1 MGTFLTLAFLL
12 GFLGASMLF
21 GYWIWIDLEGV
32 EISRHGWIALT
43 LGAILTFL
51 VGAGLMTLVFFSHR
65 RGYDDRA
72 NRPDK

>member
-1 MGTFLTLAFLL
+1 MRTFLTLAFLL
-12 GFLGASMLF
+12 GFLGMSVVF
-21 GYWIWIDLEGV
+21 GYWIWTDLGDV

-43 LGAILTFL
+43 LGAVLTFL